1 MQQQQIL
8 SDTGE
13 VKAANDDEVTKMSTA
28 IKTNW
33 ANSTLEHLINAIKTE
48 TLETGEVKAED
59 DNEMTKIQYANEKNP
74 ATAADN
80 GTQANESV
88 LNGDCCHW
96 NACKWKALS
105 TVLWIYRTR
114 LNGSKH
120 KWRWYMQSCNCH
132 GRANDRHQ
140 AGPFDQNS
148 EKRLAEWSDWQKW
161 LAGQH
166 NHEMSSM
173 SRSTW
178 LRSRSWCRCRAM
190 S

>member
-33 ANSTLEHLINAIKTE
+33 ANSTLEHLINAIRTE

-59 DNEMTKIQYANEKNP
+59 DNEMTKIQYANEKIP

-140 AGPFDQNS
+140 AGPFYQNS
-148 EKRLAEWSDWQKW
+148 EKRLAQVDS
-161 LAGQH
+161 LRL
-166 NHEMSSM
+166 NRMSKSPH
-173 SRSTW
+173 SISSANYYLW
-178 LRSRSWCRCRAM
+178 
-190 S
+190 

>member
-28 IKTNW
+28 IKTNL

-59 DNEMTKIQYANEKNP
+59 DNEMTKIQYANEKIP

-88 LNGDCCHW
+88 LNGDCCH
-96 NACKWKALS
+96 
-105 TVLWIYRTR
+105 
-114 LNGSKH
+114 
-120 KWRWYMQSCNCH
+120 
-132 GRANDRHQ
+132 
-140 AGPFDQNS
+140 
-148 EKRLAEWSDWQKW
+148 
-161 LAGQH
+161 
-166 NHEMSSM
+166 
-173 SRSTW
+173 
-178 LRSRSWCRCRAM
+178 
-190 S
+190 